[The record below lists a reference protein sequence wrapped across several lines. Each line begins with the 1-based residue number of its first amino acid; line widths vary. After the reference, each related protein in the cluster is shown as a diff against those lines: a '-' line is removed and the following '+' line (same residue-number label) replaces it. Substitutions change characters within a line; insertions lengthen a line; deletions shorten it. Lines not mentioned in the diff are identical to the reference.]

1 MRPNIVSIRDRLLS
15 RARERG
21 ADFQHFLDRYACERF
36 LFRLGRSDL
45 RERLVLK
52 GASLL
57 AVWMEEPYRS
67 TRDVDLLAIGANNED
82 SIRDVMGA
90 VCTVPC
96 PEDGLEFHLDTL
108 SVRPIRDGQVY
119 GGQRARLRA
128 LLGSAHATVQVDF
141 GFGDAVTPEQAI
153 IPTLLDDMPAP
164 GLLVYPMASV
174 IAEKFEA
181 MVSLGVRNTRMKD
194 FYDIWALS
202 ESFDFDGSVLQ
213 AAVVECFERRRTA
226 WTQEVPAPLTPEF
239 YSDTDRQ
246 RLWRAFGSS
255 GALLKPPPAAFE
267 DIGLRMTII
276 LGPVR
281 ACILRGDLIDMR
293 WQAGVSWQM

>member
-1 MRPNIVSIRDRLLS
+1 MRSNTASIRDRLLS
-15 RARERG
+15 RAREQG

-36 LFRLGRSDL
+36 LLRLGRSDL
-45 RERLVLK
+45 RERLILK

-57 AVWMEEPYRS
+57 AAWMEEPYRS
-67 TRDVDLLAIGANNED
+67 TRDVDLLAIGANDED

-90 VCTVPC
+90 VCAVPC
-96 PEDGLEFHLDTL
+96 PEDGLEFDLDTL

-128 LLGSAHATVQVDF
+128 LLGSARATVQVDF
-141 GFGDAVTPEQAI
+141 GFGDAVTPEQAN
-153 IPTLLDDMPAP
+153 IPALLDDLPAP
-164 GLLVYPMASV
+164 DLLVYPMVSV

-181 MVSLGVRNTRMKD
+181 MVSLGIRNTRMKD

-202 ESFDFDGSVLQ
+202 ESFDFDGAVLR

-239 YSDTDRQ
+239 YSDPDRQ
-246 RLWRAFGSS
+246 RLWGAFVGT
-255 GALLKPPPAAFE
+255 GALLKLPPATFE
-267 DIGLRMTII
+267 DIGLRMTTI

-281 ACILRGDLIDMR
+281 ACILLGELIDMR
-293 WQAGVSWQM
+293 WQAGGPWQA